1 MKIIILH
8 DADARI
14 EYLDVAD
21 HLIGS
26 DIEEFLTRQ
35 GFSVNNITWL
45 ATSADHIPV
54 VYHKY
59 DIDRKTGEATHTQRE
74 AEVKDLTIHG
84 QLQALQ
90 HREQEEL
97 KAALRKYGTEVD
109 GGFEVHFEGEQPI
122 VAGYL
127 FDEPRDI
134 VIDAARLDAD
144 GNLSLLGEDKE
155 VRDGQYDRAKR
166 HLWRSVG
173 LCYLEYWRMDEGGAG
188 MTQCIVY
195 DETTKESETFCSL
208 TAAKRWMR
216 ERIKQKHKVSGQK
229 YRVYSDG
236 EFVNCGSIS
245 LTGSNKSFVAN
256 TRQTKKG
263 Y

>member
-21 HLIGS
+21 HLLGS

-45 ATSADHIPV
+45 VTSADHIPV

-59 DIDRKTGEATHTQRE
+59 DIDCKTGEATHTKRE
-74 AEVKDLTIHG
+74 A
-84 QLQALQ
+84 
-90 HREQEEL
+90 
-97 KAALRKYGTEVD
+97 GTEVD

-155 VRDGQYDRAKR
+155 VRDGQYDIEP
-166 HLWRSVG
+166 S
-173 LCYLEYWRMDEGGAG
+173 DIFGGQLDYVTSSIGA
-188 MTQCIVY
+188 
-195 DETTKESETFCSL
+195 
-208 TAAKRWMR
+208 WM
-216 ERIKQKHKVSGQK
+216 K
-229 YRVYSDG
+229 
-236 EFVNCGSIS
+236 
-245 LTGSNKSFVAN
+245 
-256 TRQTKKG
+256 
-263 Y
+263 

>member
-1 MKIIILH
+1 MLSVSFFNVVKKQVQRHGRQTYLYHKNNRKAMKIIILH

-21 HLIGS
+21 HLLGS

-45 ATSADHIPV
+45 VTSADHIPV

-59 DIDRKTGEATHTQRE
+59 DIDRKTGEATHTKRE
-74 AEVKDLTIHG
+74 AELQDLTIHG

-90 HREQEEL
+90 HREQDEL

-155 VRDGQYDRAKR
+155 VRDGQYDIEA
-166 HLWRSVG
+166 S
-173 LCYLEYWRMDEGGAG
+173 DIFGGQLDYVTSSIGAW
-188 MTQCIVY
+188 M
-195 DETTKESETFCSL
+195 KEE
-208 TAAKRWMR
+208 
-216 ERIKQKHKVSGQK
+216 QV
-229 YRVYSDG
+229 
-236 EFVNCGSIS
+236 
-245 LTGSNKSFVAN
+245 
-256 TRQTKKG
+256 
-263 Y
+263 

>member
-21 HLIGS
+21 HLLGS

-45 ATSADHIPV
+45 VTSADH
-54 VYHKY
+54 
-59 DIDRKTGEATHTQRE
+59 DIDCKTGEATHTKRE
-74 AEVKDLTIHG
+74 AELQDLTIHG

-90 HREQEEL
+90 HREQDEL

-155 VRDGQYDRAKR
+155 VRDGQYDIEP
-166 HLWRSVG
+166 S
-173 LCYLEYWRMDEGGAG
+173 DIFGGQLDYVTSSIGA
-188 MTQCIVY
+188 
-195 DETTKESETFCSL
+195 
-208 TAAKRWMR
+208 WM
-216 ERIKQKHKVSGQK
+216 K
-229 YRVYSDG
+229 
-236 EFVNCGSIS
+236 
-245 LTGSNKSFVAN
+245 
-256 TRQTKKG
+256 
-263 Y
+263 

>member
-1 MKIIILH
+1 MGDKLICITKNRKAMKIIILH

-21 HLIGS
+21 HLLGS

-45 ATSADHIPV
+45 VTSADHIPV

-59 DIDRKTGEATHTQRE
+59 DIDCKTGEATHTKRE
-74 AEVKDLTIHG
+74 AELQDLTIHG

-90 HREQEEL
+90 HREQDEL
-97 KAALRKYGTEVD
+97 KAALRKYGT
-109 GGFEVHFEGEQPI
+109 EVHFEGEQPI

-155 VRDGQYDRAKR
+155 VRDGQYDIEP
-166 HLWRSVG
+166 S
-173 LCYLEYWRMDEGGAG
+173 DIFGGQLDYVTSSIGA
-188 MTQCIVY
+188 
-195 DETTKESETFCSL
+195 
-208 TAAKRWMR
+208 WM
-216 ERIKQKHKVSGQK
+216 K
-229 YRVYSDG
+229 
-236 EFVNCGSIS
+236 
-245 LTGSNKSFVAN
+245 
-256 TRQTKKG
+256 
-263 Y
+263 

>member
-1 MKIIILH
+1 MLSVSFFNVVKNKSSDMGDKLICITKNRKAMKIIILH

-45 ATSADHIPV
+45 VTSADHIPV

-74 AEVKDLTIHG
+74 AELQDLTIHG

-90 HREQEEL
+90 HREQDEL

-155 VRDGQYDRAKR
+155 VRDGQYDIEP
-166 HLWRSVG
+166 S
-173 LCYLEYWRMDEGGAG
+173 DIFGGQLDYVTSSIGAW
-188 MTQCIVY
+188 M
-195 DETTKESETFCSL
+195 KEVL
-208 TAAKRWMR
+208 
-216 ERIKQKHKVSGQK
+216 
-229 YRVYSDG
+229 
-236 EFVNCGSIS
+236 
-245 LTGSNKSFVAN
+245 
-256 TRQTKKG
+256 
-263 Y
+263 

>member
-26 DIEEFLTRQ
+26 DIEELASPSSVTTRDSPSKLGSLLSLLRQFLTRQ

-45 ATSADHIPV
+45 VTSADHIPV

-74 AEVKDLTIHG
+74 AELKDLTIHG
-84 QLQALQ
+84 QLLALQ
-90 HREQEEL
+90 HREQDEL

-155 VRDGQYDRAKR
+155 VRDGQYDIEP
-166 HLWRSVG
+166 S
-173 LCYLEYWRMDEGGAG
+173 DIFGGQLDYVTSSIGA
-188 MTQCIVY
+188 
-195 DETTKESETFCSL
+195 
-208 TAAKRWMR
+208 WM
-216 ERIKQKHKVSGQK
+216 K
-229 YRVYSDG
+229 
-236 EFVNCGSIS
+236 
-245 LTGSNKSFVAN
+245 
-256 TRQTKKG
+256 
-263 Y
+263 

>member
-1 MKIIILH
+1 MLSVSFFNVVKNKSSDMGDKLICITKNRKAMKIIILH

-45 ATSADHIPV
+45 VTSADHIPV

-74 AEVKDLTIHG
+74 AELQDLTIHG

-90 HREQEEL
+90 HREQDEL

-155 VRDGQYDRAKR
+155 VRDGQYDIEP
-166 HLWRSVG
+166 S
-173 LCYLEYWRMDEGGAG
+173 DIFGGQLDYVTSSIGAW
-188 MTQCIVY
+188 M
-195 DETTKESETFCSL
+195 KEE
-208 TAAKRWMR
+208 
-216 ERIKQKHKVSGQK
+216 HV
-229 YRVYSDG
+229 
-236 EFVNCGSIS
+236 
-245 LTGSNKSFVAN
+245 
-256 TRQTKKG
+256 
-263 Y
+263 

>member
-1 MKIIILH
+1 MSFLRLVGAENIPPLAERSRKEGRKKRLSERRGNLFTMLSVSFFNVVKNKSSDMGDKLICITKNRKAMKIIILH

-21 HLIGS
+21 HLLGS

-45 ATSADHIPV
+45 VTSADHIPV

-59 DIDRKTGEATHTQRE
+59 DIDCKTGEATHTKRE
-74 AEVKDLTIHG
+74 AELQDLTIHG

-90 HREQEEL
+90 HREQDEL

-155 VRDGQYDRAKR
+155 VRDGQYDIEP
-166 HLWRSVG
+166 S
-173 LCYLEYWRMDEGGAG
+173 DIFGGQLDYVTSSIGA
-188 MTQCIVY
+188 
-195 DETTKESETFCSL
+195 
-208 TAAKRWMR
+208 WM
-216 ERIKQKHKVSGQK
+216 K
-229 YRVYSDG
+229 
-236 EFVNCGSIS
+236 
-245 LTGSNKSFVAN
+245 
-256 TRQTKKG
+256 
-263 Y
+263 

>member
-45 ATSADHIPV
+45 VTSADHIPV

-59 DIDRKTGEATHTQRE
+59 DIDRKTGEATHTKRE
-74 AEVKDLTIHG
+74 AELQDLTIHG
-84 QLQALQ
+84 QLQALK
-90 HREQEEL
+90 HREQDEL

-122 VAGYL
+122 VASYL

-155 VRDGQYDRAKR
+155 VRDGQYDIEP
-166 HLWRSVG
+166 S
-173 LCYLEYWRMDEGGAG
+173 DIFGGQLDYVTSSIGAW
-188 MTQCIVY
+188 M
-195 DETTKESETFCSL
+195 KEE
-208 TAAKRWMR
+208 
-216 ERIKQKHKVSGQK
+216 HV
-229 YRVYSDG
+229 
-236 EFVNCGSIS
+236 
-245 LTGSNKSFVAN
+245 
-256 TRQTKKG
+256 
-263 Y
+263 

>member
-1 MKIIILH
+1 MLSVSFFNVVKKQVQRHGRQTYLYHKNNRKAMKIIILH

-35 GFSVNNITWL
+35 GSSVNNITWL
-45 ATSADHIPV
+45 VTSADHIPV

-74 AEVKDLTIHG
+74 AELQDLTIHG
-84 QLQALQ
+84 QLQALK
-90 HREQEEL
+90 HREQDEL
-97 KAALRKYGTEVD
+97 KAAIRKYGTEVD

-155 VRDGQYDRAKR
+155 VRDGQYDIEA
-166 HLWRSVG
+166 S
-173 LCYLEYWRMDEGGAG
+173 DIFGGQLDYVTSSIGAW
-188 MTQCIVY
+188 M
-195 DETTKESETFCSL
+195 KEE
-208 TAAKRWMR
+208 
-216 ERIKQKHKVSGQK
+216 QV
-229 YRVYSDG
+229 
-236 EFVNCGSIS
+236 
-245 LTGSNKSFVAN
+245 
-256 TRQTKKG
+256 
-263 Y
+263 

>member
-1 MKIIILH
+1 MKKKLMTLQQH
-8 DADARI
+8 RLLKEAGR
-14 EYLDVAD
+14 
-21 HLIGS
+21 LIAFSERLKHAQKETTDRNWKEREEQRRRSAKAASTVTALSG

-45 ATSADHIPV
+45 VTSADHIPV

-59 DIDRKTGEATHTQRE
+59 DIDCKTGEATHTKRE
-74 AEVKDLTIHG
+74 AELQDLTIHG

-90 HREQEEL
+90 HREQDEL

-155 VRDGQYDRAKR
+155 VRDGQYDIEP
-166 HLWRSVG
+166 S
-173 LCYLEYWRMDEGGAG
+173 DIFGGQLDYVTSSIGA
-188 MTQCIVY
+188 
-195 DETTKESETFCSL
+195 
-208 TAAKRWMR
+208 WM
-216 ERIKQKHKVSGQK
+216 K
-229 YRVYSDG
+229 
-236 EFVNCGSIS
+236 
-245 LTGSNKSFVAN
+245 
-256 TRQTKKG
+256 
-263 Y
+263 

>member
-1 MKIIILH
+1 MRLVEAENIPPLAERFRKEGRKKRLSERRGNLFTMLSVSFFNVVKNKSSDMGDKLICITKNRKAMKIIILH

-45 ATSADHIPV
+45 VTSADHIPV

-74 AEVKDLTIHG
+74 AELKDLTIHG
-84 QLQALQ
+84 QLLALQ
-90 HREQEEL
+90 HREQDEL

-134 VIDAARLDAD
+134 VIDAARLDSD

-155 VRDGQYDRAKR
+155 VRDGQYDIEP
-166 HLWRSVG
+166 S
-173 LCYLEYWRMDEGGAG
+173 DIFGGQLDYVTSSIGAW
-188 MTQCIVY
+188 M
-195 DETTKESETFCSL
+195 KEE
-208 TAAKRWMR
+208 
-216 ERIKQKHKVSGQK
+216 HV
-229 YRVYSDG
+229 
-236 EFVNCGSIS
+236 
-245 LTGSNKSFVAN
+245 
-256 TRQTKKG
+256 
-263 Y
+263 

>member
-21 HLIGS
+21 HLLGS

-45 ATSADHIPV
+45 VTSADHIPV
-54 VYHKY
+54 
-59 DIDRKTGEATHTQRE
+59 DCKTGEATHTKRE
-74 AEVKDLTIHG
+74 AELQDLTIHG

-90 HREQEEL
+90 HREQDEL

-155 VRDGQYDRAKR
+155 VRDGQYDIEP
-166 HLWRSVG
+166 S
-173 LCYLEYWRMDEGGAG
+173 DIFGGQLDYVTSSIGA
-188 MTQCIVY
+188 
-195 DETTKESETFCSL
+195 
-208 TAAKRWMR
+208 WM
-216 ERIKQKHKVSGQK
+216 K
-229 YRVYSDG
+229 
-236 EFVNCGSIS
+236 
-245 LTGSNKSFVAN
+245 
-256 TRQTKKG
+256 
-263 Y
+263 

>member
-1 MKIIILH
+1 MGDKLICITKIIEKAMKIIILH

-21 HLIGS
+21 YLIGS
-26 DIEEFLTRQ
+26 DIEEFLTRL
-35 GFSVNNITWL
+35 GFSVNNITWF

-74 AEVKDLTIHG
+74 TELKDLTIHG
-84 QLQALQ
+84 QLQALK
-90 HREQEEL
+90 HREQDEL

-155 VRDGQYDRAKR
+155 VRDGQYDIEA
-166 HLWRSVG
+166 S
-173 LCYLEYWRMDEGGAG
+173 DIFGGQLDYVSSSIGAW
-188 MTQCIVY
+188 M
-195 DETTKESETFCSL
+195 KE
-208 TAAKRWMR
+208 
-216 ERIKQKHKVSGQK
+216 KQV
-229 YRVYSDG
+229 
-236 EFVNCGSIS
+236 
-245 LTGSNKSFVAN
+245 
-256 TRQTKKG
+256 
-263 Y
+263 

>member
-45 ATSADHIPV
+45 VTSADHIPV

-74 AEVKDLTIHG
+74 AELAFDDGQNADLTIHG

-90 HREQEEL
+90 HREQDEL

-155 VRDGQYDRAKR
+155 VRDGQYNIEA
-166 HLWRSVG
+166 S
-173 LCYLEYWRMDEGGAG
+173 EIFGGQLSYVTSSIGAWL
-188 MTQCIVY
+188 
-195 DETTKESETFCSL
+195 KEEQL
-208 TAAKRWMR
+208 
-216 ERIKQKHKVSGQK
+216 
-229 YRVYSDG
+229 
-236 EFVNCGSIS
+236 
-245 LTGSNKSFVAN
+245 
-256 TRQTKKG
+256 
-263 Y
+263 

>member
-1 MKIIILH
+1 MLSVSFFNVVKKSSDMGDKLICITKNRKAMKIIILH

-21 HLIGS
+21 HLLGS

-45 ATSADHIPV
+45 VTSADHIPV

-59 DIDRKTGEATHTQRE
+59 DIDCKTGEATHTKRE
-74 AEVKDLTIHG
+74 AELQDLTIHG

-90 HREQEEL
+90 HREQNEL
-97 KAALRKYGTEVD
+97 KAAIRKYGTEVD

-155 VRDGQYDRAKR
+155 VRDGQYDIEA
-166 HLWRSVG
+166 SDIFG
-173 LCYLEYWRMDEGGAG
+173 GQLEYVTSSIGAW
-188 MTQCIVY
+188 M
-195 DETTKESETFCSL
+195 KEE
-208 TAAKRWMR
+208 
-216 ERIKQKHKVSGQK
+216 QV
-229 YRVYSDG
+229 
-236 EFVNCGSIS
+236 
-245 LTGSNKSFVAN
+245 
-256 TRQTKKG
+256 
-263 Y
+263 

>member
-1 MKIIILH
+1 MGDKLICITKIIEKAMKIIILH

-21 HLIGS
+21 YLIGS
-26 DIEEFLTRQ
+26 DIEEFLTRL
-35 GFSVNNITWL
+35 GFSVNNITWF

-84 QLQALQ
+84 QLQALK
-90 HREQEEL
+90 HREQDEL
-97 KAALRKYGTEVD
+97 KAAIRKYGTEVD

-155 VRDGQYDRAKR
+155 VRDGQYDIEA
-166 HLWRSVG
+166 S
-173 LCYLEYWRMDEGGAG
+173 DIFGGQLDYVTSSIGAW
-188 MTQCIVY
+188 M
-195 DETTKESETFCSL
+195 KEE
-208 TAAKRWMR
+208 
-216 ERIKQKHKVSGQK
+216 QV
-229 YRVYSDG
+229 
-236 EFVNCGSIS
+236 
-245 LTGSNKSFVAN
+245 
-256 TRQTKKG
+256 
-263 Y
+263 

>member
-1 MKIIILH
+1 MLSVSFFNVVKKSSDMGDKLICITKNRKAMKIIILH

-45 ATSADHIPV
+45 VTSADHIPV

-74 AEVKDLTIHG
+74 AELKDLTIHG

-90 HREQEEL
+90 HREQDEL

-155 VRDGQYDRAKR
+155 VRDGQYDIEP
-166 HLWRSVG
+166 S
-173 LCYLEYWRMDEGGAG
+173 DIFGGQLDYVTSSIGA
-188 MTQCIVY
+188 
-195 DETTKESETFCSL
+195 
-208 TAAKRWMR
+208 WM
-216 ERIKQKHKVSGQK
+216 K
-229 YRVYSDG
+229 
-236 EFVNCGSIS
+236 
-245 LTGSNKSFVAN
+245 
-256 TRQTKKG
+256 
-263 Y
+263 

>member
-1 MKIIILH
+1 MLSVSFFNVVKNKSSDMGDKLICITKNRKAMKIIILH

-45 ATSADHIPV
+45 VTSADHIPV

-74 AEVKDLTIHG
+74 AELKDLTIHG
-84 QLQALQ
+84 QLLALQ
-90 HREQEEL
+90 HREQDEL

-122 VAGYL
+122 VAAYL

-134 VIDAARLDAD
+134 VIDAARLDSD

-155 VRDGQYDRAKR
+155 VRDGQYDIEPSDIFGSQ
-166 HLWRSVG
+166 LDYVTSSI
-173 LCYLEYWRMDEGGAG
+173 GAW
-188 MTQCIVY
+188 M
-195 DETTKESETFCSL
+195 KEE
-208 TAAKRWMR
+208 
-216 ERIKQKHKVSGQK
+216 HV
-229 YRVYSDG
+229 
-236 EFVNCGSIS
+236 
-245 LTGSNKSFVAN
+245 
-256 TRQTKKG
+256 
-263 Y
+263 

>member
-1 MKIIILH
+1 MGDKLICITKIIEKAMKIIILH

-21 HLIGS
+21 YLIGS
-26 DIEEFLTRQ
+26 DIEEFLTRL
-35 GFSVNNITWL
+35 GFSVNNITWF

-74 AEVKDLTIHG
+74 AELKDLTIHG
-84 QLQALQ
+84 QLQALK
-90 HREQEEL
+90 HREQDER

-155 VRDGQYDRAKR
+155 VRDGQYDVEA
-166 HLWRSVG
+166 S
-173 LCYLEYWRMDEGGAG
+173 DIFGGQLDYVTSSIGAW
-188 MTQCIVY
+188 M
-195 DETTKESETFCSL
+195 KEE
-208 TAAKRWMR
+208 
-216 ERIKQKHKVSGQK
+216 QV
-229 YRVYSDG
+229 
-236 EFVNCGSIS
+236 
-245 LTGSNKSFVAN
+245 
-256 TRQTKKG
+256 
-263 Y
+263 

>member
-1 MKIIILH
+1 MLSVRFFNVVKNKSSDMGDKLICIIKNRKAMKIIILH

-45 ATSADHIPV
+45 VTSADHIPV

-74 AEVKDLTIHG
+74 AELKDLTIHG
-84 QLQALQ
+84 QLQALKL
-90 HREQEEL
+90 REQDEL

-144 GNLSLLGEDKE
+144 GNLSILGEDKE
-155 VRDGQYDRAKR
+155 VRDGQYDIEP
-166 HLWRSVG
+166 S
-173 LCYLEYWRMDEGGAG
+173 DIFGGQLDYVTSSIGAW
-188 MTQCIVY
+188 M
-195 DETTKESETFCSL
+195 KEE
-208 TAAKRWMR
+208 
-216 ERIKQKHKVSGQK
+216 HV
-229 YRVYSDG
+229 
-236 EFVNCGSIS
+236 
-245 LTGSNKSFVAN
+245 
-256 TRQTKKG
+256 
-263 Y
+263 

>member
-21 HLIGS
+21 HLLGS

-45 ATSADHIPV
+45 VTSADHIPV

-59 DIDRKTGEATHTQRE
+59 DIDCKTGEATHTKRE
-74 AEVKDLTIHG
+74 AELQDLTIHG

-90 HREQEEL
+90 HREQDEL

-109 GGFEVHFEGEQPI
+109 GGFEVHFEGEQ
-122 VAGYL
+122 
-127 FDEPRDI
+127 PRDI

-155 VRDGQYDRAKR
+155 VRDGQYDIEP
-166 HLWRSVG
+166 S
-173 LCYLEYWRMDEGGAG
+173 DIFGGQLDYVTSSIGA
-188 MTQCIVY
+188 
-195 DETTKESETFCSL
+195 
-208 TAAKRWMR
+208 WM
-216 ERIKQKHKVSGQK
+216 K
-229 YRVYSDG
+229 
-236 EFVNCGSIS
+236 
-245 LTGSNKSFVAN
+245 
-256 TRQTKKG
+256 
-263 Y
+263 